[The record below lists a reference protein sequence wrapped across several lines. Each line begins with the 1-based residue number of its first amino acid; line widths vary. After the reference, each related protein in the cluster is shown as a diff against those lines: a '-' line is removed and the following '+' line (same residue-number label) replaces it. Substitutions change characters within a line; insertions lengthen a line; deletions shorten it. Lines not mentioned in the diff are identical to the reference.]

1 MSDRKSYFDLW
12 VVDQRQQPG
21 DEPLSRQRLE
31 QMFWKASRTQ
41 QDNPFPDELE
51 ALRSIVLELI
61 RDRVRQPVARQYL
74 GELSCC
80 TNCDGLFCPD

>member
-1 MSDRKSYFDLW
+1 MSGAKSYFDLW
-12 VVDQRQQPG
+12 VADQRQQPA
-21 DEPLSRQRLE
+21 EPLSRERLE

-61 RDRVRQPVARQYL
+61 RDRVRQPMAMQL
-74 GELSCC
+74 ELF
-80 TNCDGLFCPD
+80 TEANK